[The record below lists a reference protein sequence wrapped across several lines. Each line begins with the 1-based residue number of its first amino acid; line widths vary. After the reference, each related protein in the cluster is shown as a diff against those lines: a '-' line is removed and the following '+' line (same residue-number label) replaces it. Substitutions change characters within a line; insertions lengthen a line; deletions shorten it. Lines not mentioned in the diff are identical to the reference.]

1 MDWAKSNGG
10 ITGENIK
17 KGMYAN
23 KNWVPKGLEGVC
35 LAANWTN
42 DDHRGIN
49 QVNIYKANYK
59 DSGTDVNKVSTV
71 TLDRRDDW
79 LGY

>member
-1 MDWAKSNGG
+1 
-10 ITGENIK
+10 
-17 KGMYAN
+17 MYAN

-35 LAANWTN
+35 LAANWSM

-49 QVNIYKANYK
+49 QVNIYKGNYEG
-59 DSGTDVNKVSTV
+59 DSVKVEKVSTV